1 MTMPL
6 IRFLPEAVEDL
17 LETQRW
23 YGRREPA
30 LARDFAEAFAAA
42 VERIRLDPRS
52 FPLIH
57 GQIRRLVLRQFP
69 YAVVFKEWGSPG
81 FVDRSQGYAGVSL
94 GVETNCC
101 S

>member
-1 MTMPL
+1 MAL

-30 LARDFAEAFAAA
+30 LARGFAEAFAAA
-42 VERIRLDPRS
+42 VERIIRHDPRS

-69 YAVVFKEWGSPG
+69 YAVVFKEEGPEILVIALHG
-81 FVDRSQGYAGVSL
+81 RQDPRR
-94 GVETNCC
+94 
-101 S
+101 